1 MNNRSKFKGQRSAM
15 AEAPDLVAARDKVKE
30 LTAAV
35 KDLTLEAQRL
45 QTNLNRLHGFQAS
58 LLVISQHWMQWME
71 RSKQLQGQGGGAGSS
86 TSSS

>member
-1 MNNRSKFKGQRSAM
+1 MD
-15 AEAPDLVAARDKVKE
+15 EAADQAAARDKVRE

-35 KDLTLEAQRL
+35 KGLTLEAQRL

-71 RSKQLQGQGGGAGSS
+71 RSKQLQGGGGAGSS
-86 TSSS
+86 NN

>member
-1 MNNRSKFKGQRSAM
+1 M
-15 AEAPDLVAARDKVKE
+15 AEAPDLGAARDKVKE

-35 KDLTLEAQRL
+35 KDLTLEKQRL

-58 LLVISQHWMQWME
+58 LLVISQHWMQGME
-71 RSKQLQGQGGGAGSS
+71 RSKQLQGQGGRAGSS

>member
-1 MNNRSKFKGQRSAM
+1 M

-30 LTAAV
+30 LTATV